1 MQLLSE
7 WFLVIPPQRTDLK
20 GTRAFPVRS
29 PPQSSHQPEK
39 TYRAQHAK
47 GVHNVLETHEL
58 REGTPM
64 GPKKHQL
71 KATDIRGTET
81 EQWPSQV
88 SGRSIFQKNIH
99 KNPRESRRCSVAN
112 LRTTVPS
119 SLQKLEVYDIINWF
133 TTLYIYI
140 YRWSYVS
147 LETSGSLA
155 FWVRCTVLLRQGP
168 TTLVQLSRGEVLIWR
183 WLTTHNYK

>member
-1 MQLLSE
+1 MLRWCGNLAH
-7 WFLVIPPQRTDLK
+7 LCHLCT
-20 GTRAFPVRS
+20 GTRYEIQWLHALLIISTVIVLDVLRDSGFDPWSDAAAFGMISRDS
-29 PPQSSHQPEK
+29 
-39 TYRAQHAK
+39 TTAHAK

-133 TTLYIYI
+133 TTLYI
-140 YRWSYVS
+140 
-147 LETSGSLA
+147 
-155 FWVRCTVLLRQGP
+155 
-168 TTLVQLSRGEVLIWR
+168 
-183 WLTTHNYK
+183 